1 MVSSISST
9 ESKHAEPV
17 AKNTTAHQEFSK
29 HADGGLAL
37 LEDRVVVTEADS
49 RRICRRTDIH
59 VLILLAWVYFL
70 QISDKSIIGLSA
82 VFGLKK
88 DAHLVGNQYSNIG
101 NIGYYAQLA
110 MQPLA
115 AYLLVKVQVR
125 QFVPLI
131 VLLWGVSLVGMAVST
146 NYRALLATRFL
157 LGAFE
162 AAVLPA
168 FAMIT
173 SAWYRRSEQPLR
185 VATWYLQNGTATM
198 VGSALVYG
206 IGHIKSS
213 SLFTYQIVFL
223 VYALVTVITAPILYW
238 RMDNSPMEA
247 RFLSPEDRQRA
258 VERLRANQT
267 GIASSEFKFSQVI
280 ELFTQP
286 SAWIFLACSFCINVG
301 ASVSNVF
308 GPLILQQLVGFTAY
322 ESMLLN
328 IPFGAIQLL
337 AILLSSWLAYR
348 FKLKSV
354 ILAAF
359 MVPVV
364 IGVAILYAVPHIK
377 AHRSALLV
385 GYYLIG
391 FVFAANPLL
400 VTWISANTGG
410 QTKKSAVFTAY
421 NAASSI
427 GNIAGPFIFKSKDG
441 PDYYP
446 GLKGTL
452 AIFCVLIGLIGLQ
465 AANLAWLNRQKAAQ
479 RVANGQTAQI
489 NDTSMANKFEQV
501 DHGLENAFLDM
512 TDKQNPDF
520 VYVL

>member
-185 VATWYLQNGTATM
+185 VATWTM

-223 VYALVTVITAPILYW
+223 IYALVTVITAPILYW